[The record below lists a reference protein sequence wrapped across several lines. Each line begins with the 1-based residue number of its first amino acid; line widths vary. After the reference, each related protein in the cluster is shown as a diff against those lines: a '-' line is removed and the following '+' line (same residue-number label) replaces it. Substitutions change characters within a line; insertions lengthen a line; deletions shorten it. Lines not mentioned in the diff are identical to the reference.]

1 MVASVSSLHHLIF
14 PFHPTNLSL
23 FHSGKKNEPHGTV
36 DFEQSS
42 RPIYDAR
49 HLKDLVDKNPDTKVL
64 PAPSFNAESYAGAA
78 TELWAQKF
86 CKKSFIPPET
96 GYETKA

>member
-1 MVASVSSLHHLIF
+1 M
-14 PFHPTNLSL
+14 LSL
-23 FHSGKKNEPHGTV
+23 SSDDDDGSHGTV
-36 DFEQSS
+36 DFAQGS

-49 HLKDLVDKNPDTKVL
+49 RLKTLVDNDPGRDDV

-86 CKKSFIPPET
+86 CKKEFIPPKT
-96 GYETKA
+96 GYEPPK